1 MPTVSITVNF
11 QGTAAGFSLT
21 GISGFYL
28 TPSDNTGTI
37 TYTEGQTY
45 TANINMGGKLFNVF
59 GSAGCA
65 ISNINRTEG
74 TFDVVFTSD
83 IATIRVYAD
92 NPSSIIG
99 AYTLNQTL
107 NKLGDDGQRYDISV
121 SFTSDDEAQG
131 GFSFVNANGGW
142 SVRYLGSAPP
152 PVAYNGN
159 TGWTDQSY
167 RLVDFGDTAQEV
179 PAMFKSWIEA
189 NGSAIFTITKE
200 ATNASITAPL
210 TAEKGSNVQF
220 TVTPNAGYTVTSV
233 LVVPLSGAS
242 NVPTIDLGNG
252 KYTFTMP
259 GSDVEIRATATF
271 ASTNCTV
278 TFDRGVTK
286 VDCLANS
293 NWTWTVSGS
302 TVNISETDGLSKY
315 KFQVTTD
322 KKYTL
327 SNVTGTGCT
336 ISDIDTSGGSFYV
349 VFTDYTSSITVT
361 SEQTTFDITKEATN
375 ASITAPLTAE
385 KGSSVQFTVTPNA
398 GYTVTSVLV
407 VRASGVSSVP
417 TLSLGDGRYMF
428 YMPGENVTIQ
438 AASILSST
446 NCTVVFDDG
455 VLNVSIETTGVEG
468 TWNVSGTTVNVSITT
483 SGVYLFDVF
492 LRSGYTLSNVTG
504 AGCTI
509 SNINRTNGTFNVVF
523 TEAES
528 TISVTTEQRVYSI
541 AREPVN
547 ASITAQGTAPAGA
560 NVSFTVTANTGYGTD
575 SVLVRQSSGAVV
587 AVTSLGNGRYY
598 FTMPDSDVVITAT
611 ATLASTN
618 CTVTFDKGVMSVT
631 TTAGSGGGTWHFSG
645 TTGYISGISTS
656 GRYTFNVTLAD
667 GYTLSNVTG
676 TGCTIL
682 SKAATSFVVGFSST
696 TSRISVVTEKEGVES
711 YPIDWKY
718 SNATLTGAVSSAEAG
733 NPVSFS
739 VLPANGYEVTGVTAS
754 ANEAPLQVNVSGSTY
769 YFIMPSAAVTV
780 TVLTELAP
788 KNTDL
793 RVNFDS
799 GVGYVS
805 ANINGGSYAF
815 SDTGDSKEI
824 SYIPGAENAF
834 TAALVN
840 GYRISYVNGEN
851 CTISD
856 INYAEGTFSV
866 VFTGTPSTVNIG
878 TQALEP
884 ETVEVSLAVM
894 FDAGVSAVSTN
905 VDGTTVS
912 WTTSGSR
919 QTFETQDGATRD
931 FSISLVS
938 GYYLDSVSGTGCTIT
953 AQTENGFRVLFTS
966 TTPNISI
973 VTQRAA
979 QISYPISYSYT
990 SGTLN
995 GPSSAEEGETVTFT
1009 FTPENGYTV
1018 GNVTVMGNTE
1028 IEVENSGNS
1037 YSFTMPAEPVAV
1049 SITVNTPDIIT
1060 IQTLGVFKEEADKA
1074 YAPFN
1079 VVYAPAT
1086 LTDEQQAQ
1094 ARENIGAVSEAEL
1107 AQALEPY
1114 ALQNGTYP
1122 GLSAGHARTAD
1133 RATGDEN
1140 GNRIISFYGHDLTLS
1155 INPQTYVMT
1164 ITLVSEDGTV
1174 LATRSIDLPLESM
1187 VVSGTYDEATKEV
1200 VLTLQNGQ
1208 QVRFSVADLVDGL
1221 ASQAA
1226 LDAET
1231 QARKDA
1237 DAALEQDISKLQDGT
1252 TPAGAAEKLTTE
1264 DVGSTDTPVYFEN
1277 GVPVACGDSLS
1288 ADITGT
1294 AARAVSDKD
1303 GNDIPDTY
1311 ATKEAIA
1318 QTNENVSALQ
1328 EELEAAEKSLQTAN
1342 DEIQNLYTI
1351 ASQTIY
1357 LSQNITQEYTSRQT
1371 ADGADIIDG
1380 AIAELK
1386 EIKGRTVATADGLK
1400 NAFFSSLTSTG
1411 KNIYDISVDSTGKHT
1426 NGCNYTI
1433 SNGDIT
1439 IIPTGTY
1446 VDIYC
1451 GAVSYYMTAINNS
1464 FPVEENTIYTFN
1476 CKHSIPENASLKCYI
1491 GFLNTETETIT
1502 DQFIGEFPRTI
1513 TTPPGTNRATL
1524 RFGALFSET
1533 PTSSDILIF
1542 SDIILN
1548 AGESAFPYQ
1557 PYTTDTV
1564 SVLTPIELAEYD
1576 IAYPA
1581 ENKVVRQSATI
1592 TQDTPFTEDQLA
1604 QYSEYVL
1611 SQDGMTL
1618 AYKTD
1623 TPTEE
1628 TVVFNKYRY
1637 KAYNG
1642 GMEVISQGETD
1653 NSEYGAELTL
1663 TQNYAEKRGG
1673 TE

>member
-11 QGTAAGFSLT
+11 QGTAEGFSIT
-21 GISGFYL
+21 GFGMFHL

-37 TYTEGQTY
+37 TYSEGQTY
-45 TANINMGGKLFNVF
+45 TANVNTGGKLYNVV
-59 GSAGCA
+59 GTGCT
-65 ISNINRTEG
+65 ISNIQDT
-74 TFDVVFTSD
+74 TFNVVFTSD
-83 IATIRVYAD
+83 TATIRVYAD

-107 NKLGDDGQRYDISV
+107 NKLGDDGQQYDIKV
-121 SFTSDDEAQG
+121 SFTSDDEARG
-131 GFSFVNANGGW
+131 GFSFVNNPAEWYIQYTGGPQ
-142 SVRYLGSAPP
+142 PP
-152 PVAYNGN
+152 IAYNGN
-159 TGWTDQSY
+159 IGWMDQSY

-189 NGSAIFTITKE
+189 NGTTPLYNVSSAT
-200 ATNASITAPL
+200 TNTTVSVSGGNSHAQGDP
-210 TAEKGSNVQF
+210 VQF
-220 TVTPNAGYTVTSV
+220 TVT
-233 LVVPLSGAS
+233 
-242 NVPTIDLGNG
+242 
-252 KYTFTMP
+252 
-259 GSDVEIRATATF
+259 
-271 ASTNCTV
+271 
-278 TFDRGVTK
+278 
-286 VDCLANS
+286 ANS
-293 NWTWTVSGS
+293 G
-302 TVNISETDGLSKY
+302 
-315 KFQVTTD
+315 
-322 KKYTL
+322 YTL
-327 SNVTGTGCT
+327 S
-336 ISDIDTSGGSFYV
+336 
-349 VFTDYTSSITVT
+349 
-361 SEQTTFDITKEATN
+361 
-375 ASITAPLTAE
+375 
-385 KGSSVQFTVTPNA
+385 SVI
-398 GYTVTSVLV
+398 V
-407 VRASGVSSVP
+407 VRASGGSSVP

-468 TWNVSGTTVNVSITT
+468 TWKVSGTTVNVSITT

-528 TISVTTEQRVYSI
+528 TISVTTERRVYSI

-631 TTAGSGGGTWHFSG
+631 TTASSGGTWNVSG
-645 TTGYISGISTS
+645 TAVNISGISTS

-733 NPVSFS
+733 SPVSFS

-754 ANEAPLQVNVSGSTY
+754 ANEAPLQVNVSGSSY

-780 TVLTELAP
+780 TVLTKLAP

-815 SDTGDSKEI
+815 SDTGESKEI

-953 AQTENGFRVLFTS
+953 AQTENGFSVLFTS
-966 TTPNISI
+966 TTPNVSI

-1028 IEVENSGNS
+1028 IEVENSGNV

-1060 IQTLGVFKEEADKA
+1060 IQTLGVFKEEADKT

-1086 LTDEQQAQ
+1086 LTDDQQAQ
-1094 ARENIGAVSEAEL
+1094 ARENIGAVSETEL
-1107 AQALEPY
+1107 TEALEPY

-1122 GLSAGHARTAD
+1122 ELSAGHATEAD
-1133 RATGDEN
+1133 RATGDED

-1187 VVSGTYDEATKEV
+1187 VVSGAYDEATKEV

-1237 DAALEQDISKLQDGT
+1237 DAALAKSISALEDGT
-1252 TPAGAAEKLTTE
+1252 TPAGVASKLATE

-1288 ADITGT
+1288 VNITGT
-1294 AARAVSDKD
+1294 ADRAGSDAD
-1303 GNDIPDTY
+1303 GNNIEETY
-1311 ATKEAIA
+1311 ATKQELA
-1318 QTNENVSALQ
+1318 QTNGNVSALQ
-1328 EELEAAEKSLQTAN
+1328 DGLDSAETSLQNAQE
-1342 DEIQNLYTI
+1342 DIQNLYTI
-1351 ASQTIY
+1351 ASQTVY
-1357 LSQNITQEYTSRQT
+1357 LSQDITQEYTSRVT

-1380 AIAELK
+1380 ALAELK
-1386 EIKGRTVATADGLK
+1386 EIKGSTVSCQNLVFFSEDTTFQWNGLTVSYEASTGIFTLNGTTENKNKYFNISNYFFGTRVCSGKIEYISGTCEQEGTDEVVRILFLPNPENPSYRPFCSLSPENVATNRSNSILSAVGFSNSLLEIQTFTDYKLRLIINLGDISEDALKFTPYFEGLK
-1400 NAFFSSLTSTG
+1400 NANFKSLTSSG
-1411 KNIYDISVDSTGKHT
+1411 
-1426 NGCNYTI
+1426 
-1433 SNGDIT
+1433 
-1439 IIPTGTY
+1439 
-1446 VDIYC
+1446 
-1451 GAVSYYMTAINNS
+1451 
-1464 FPVEENTIYTFN
+1464 EE
-1476 CKHSIPENASLKCYI
+1476 
-1491 GFLNTETETIT
+1491 
-1502 DQFIGEFPRTI
+1502 
-1513 TTPPGTNRATL
+1513 
-1524 RFGALFSET
+1524 
-1533 PTSSDILIF
+1533 
-1542 SDIILN
+1542 
-1548 AGESAFPYQ
+1548 
-1557 PYTTDTV
+1557 TTDTV
-1564 SVLTPIELAEYD
+1564 SVTSPIELAEYD
-1576 IAYPA
+1576 VAYPA

-1592 TQDTPFTEDQLA
+1592 TQDTPFTEEQLA

-1618 AYKTD
+1618 TYKTD
-1623 TPTEE
+1623 TPTEG
-1628 TVVFNKYRY
+1628 TVAFNKYRY

-1642 GMEVISQGETD
+1642 GTETVSQGATD

-1673 TE
+1673 TQ

>member
-11 QGTAAGFSLT
+11 QGTAEGFSLT
-21 GISGFYL
+21 GFGMFYL
-28 TPSDNTGTI
+28 SPSNNTGAI
-37 TYTEGQTY
+37 VYTEGQTY
-45 TANINMGGKLFNVF
+45 TAEINTGGKLFSVV
-59 GSAGCA
+59 AVRGCT
-65 ISNINRTEG
+65 ISNIQNT
-74 TFDVVFTSD
+74 TFNVVFTSD
-83 IATIRVYAD
+83 TATIRVYAD

-107 NKLGDDGQRYDISV
+107 NKLGDDGQQYDISV
-121 SFTSDDEAQG
+121 SFTSDDETRG
-131 GFSFVNANGGW
+131 GFSFVNNPAEWYIRYTGG
-142 SVRYLGSAPP
+142 PQP

-159 TGWTDQSY
+159 TGWVSQSY

-179 PAMFKSWIEA
+179 PAMFKDWVEE
-189 NGSAIFTITKE
+189 NGSAIFT
-200 ATNASITAPL
+200 
-210 TAEKGSNVQF
+210 
-220 TVTPNAGYTVTSV
+220 
-233 LVVPLSGAS
+233 
-242 NVPTIDLGNG
+242 
-252 KYTFTMP
+252 
-259 GSDVEIRATATF
+259 
-271 ASTNCTV
+271 
-278 TFDRGVTK
+278 
-286 VDCLANS
+286 
-293 NWTWTVSGS
+293 
-302 TVNISETDGLSKY
+302 
-315 KFQVTTD
+315 
-322 KKYTL
+322 
-327 SNVTGTGCT
+327 
-336 ISDIDTSGGSFYV
+336 
-349 VFTDYTSSITVT
+349 
-361 SEQTTFDITKEATN
+361 ITKEATN

-407 VRASGVSSVP
+407 VPLSGVSNVP
-417 TLSLGDGRYMF
+417 TID
-428 YMPGENVTIQ
+428 
-438 AASILSST
+438 
-446 NCTVVFDDG
+446 
-455 VLNVSIETTGVEG
+455 
-468 TWNVSGTTVNVSITT
+468 
-483 SGVYLFDVF
+483 
-492 LRSGYTLSNVTG
+492 
-504 AGCTI
+504 
-509 SNINRTNGTFNVVF
+509 
-523 TEAES
+523 
-528 TISVTTEQRVYSI
+528 
-541 AREPVN
+541 
-547 ASITAQGTAPAGA
+547 
-560 NVSFTVTANTGYGTD
+560 
-575 SVLVRQSSGAVV
+575 
-587 AVTSLGNGRYY
+587 LGNGKYT
-598 FTMPDSDVVITAT
+598 FTMPGSDVEIRVTAT
-611 ATLASTN
+611 VSSTN
-618 CTVTFDKGVMSVT
+618 CTVTFDEGVMSVT
-631 TTAGSGGGTWHFSG
+631 TTASSGGTWNVSG
-645 TTGYISGISTS
+645 TAVNISGISTS
-656 GRYTFNVTLAD
+656 GRYTFNVSLAD

-696 TSRISVVTEKEGVES
+696 TSRISVVTKKEGVEN

-733 NPVSFS
+733 SPVSFS

-754 ANEAPLQVNVSGSTY
+754 ANEAPLQVNVSGSSY
-769 YFIMPSAAVTV
+769 YFVMPSAAVTV

-788 KNTDL
+788 QNTDL
-793 RVNFDS
+793 QVNFDS

-905 VDGTTVS
+905 VAGTTVS
-912 WTTSGSR
+912 WTTSGGR

-953 AQTENGFRVLFTS
+953 AQTENGFSVLFTS
-966 TTPNISI
+966 TTPNVSI

-1094 ARENIGAVSEAEL
+1094 ARENIGAVSETEL
-1107 AQALEPY
+1107 SQALEPY

-1122 GLSAGHARTAD
+1122 SLSAGHASTAD

-1164 ITLVSEDGTV
+1164 TTLVSEDGTV

-1200 VLTLQNGQ
+1200 VLTLQSGQ

-1231 QARKDA
+1231 QAREAA
-1237 DAALEQDISKLQDGT
+1237 DAALAKDISDLQDGT
-1252 TPAGAAEKLTTE
+1252 TPAGVASKLATE
-1264 DVGSTDTPVYFEN
+1264 DVGSAAKPVYFEN

-1294 AARAVSDKD
+1294 AAKAVSDKD

-1411 KNIYDISVDSTGKHT
+1411 GNIYDISVDET
-1426 NGCNYTI
+1426 NKLKTHCTYMI
-1433 SNGDIT
+1433 SDENIT
-1439 IIPTGTY
+1439 IIPDGTGTD
-1446 VDIYC
+1446 VFI
-1451 GAVSYYMTAINNS
+1451 GAVSIYGNAMRNS
-1464 FPVEENTIYTFN
+1464 FPIEENTTYTFN
-1476 CKHSIPENASLKCYI
+1476 CNYNIPENSSLKCFI

-1502 DQFIGEFPRTI
+1502 RQFIGESLPRTI

-1524 RFGALFSET
+1524 RFGAIFSET
-1533 PTSSDILIF
+1533 PTSSDILSF

-1557 PYTTDTV
+1557 PYITDAV

-1611 SQDGMTL
+1611 SKDGMTL
-1618 AYKTD
+1618 VYKTD

-1628 TVVFNKYRY
+1628 TVAFNKYRY

>member
-11 QGTAAGFSLT
+11 QGTAEGFSLT
-21 GISGFYL
+21 GFGMFYL
-28 TPSDNTGTI
+28 SPSNNTGAI
-37 TYTEGQTY
+37 VYTEGQTY
-45 TANINMGGKLFNVF
+45 TAEINTGGKLFSVV
-59 GSAGCA
+59 AVRGCT
-65 ISNINRTEG
+65 ISNIQNT
-74 TFDVVFTSD
+74 TFNVVFTSD
-83 IATIRVYAD
+83 TATIRVYAD

-107 NKLGDDGQRYDISV
+107 NKLGDDGQQYDISV
-121 SFTSDDEAQG
+121 SFTSDDETRG
-131 GFSFVNANGGW
+131 GFSFVNNPAEWYIRYTGG
-142 SVRYLGSAPP
+142 PQP

-159 TGWTDQSY
+159 TGWVSQSY

-179 PAMFKSWIEA
+179 PAMFKDWVEE
-189 NGSAIFTITKE
+189 NGSAIFT
-200 ATNASITAPL
+200 
-210 TAEKGSNVQF
+210 
-220 TVTPNAGYTVTSV
+220 
-233 LVVPLSGAS
+233 
-242 NVPTIDLGNG
+242 
-252 KYTFTMP
+252 
-259 GSDVEIRATATF
+259 
-271 ASTNCTV
+271 
-278 TFDRGVTK
+278 
-286 VDCLANS
+286 
-293 NWTWTVSGS
+293 
-302 TVNISETDGLSKY
+302 
-315 KFQVTTD
+315 
-322 KKYTL
+322 
-327 SNVTGTGCT
+327 
-336 ISDIDTSGGSFYV
+336 
-349 VFTDYTSSITVT
+349 
-361 SEQTTFDITKEATN
+361 ITKEATN

-407 VRASGVSSVP
+407 VPLSGVSNVP
-417 TLSLGDGRYMF
+417 TID
-428 YMPGENVTIQ
+428 
-438 AASILSST
+438 
-446 NCTVVFDDG
+446 
-455 VLNVSIETTGVEG
+455 
-468 TWNVSGTTVNVSITT
+468 
-483 SGVYLFDVF
+483 
-492 LRSGYTLSNVTG
+492 
-504 AGCTI
+504 
-509 SNINRTNGTFNVVF
+509 
-523 TEAES
+523 
-528 TISVTTEQRVYSI
+528 
-541 AREPVN
+541 
-547 ASITAQGTAPAGA
+547 
-560 NVSFTVTANTGYGTD
+560 
-575 SVLVRQSSGAVV
+575 
-587 AVTSLGNGRYY
+587 LGNGKYT
-598 FTMPDSDVVITAT
+598 FTMPGSDVEIRVTAT
-611 ATLASTN
+611 VSSTN
-618 CTVTFDKGVMSVT
+618 CTVTFDEGVMSVT
-631 TTAGSGGGTWHFSG
+631 TTASSGGTWNVSG
-645 TTGYISGISTS
+645 TAVNISGISTS
-656 GRYTFNVTLAD
+656 GRYTFNVSLAD

-696 TSRISVVTEKEGVES
+696 TSRISVVTKKEGVEN

-733 NPVSFS
+733 SPVSFS

-754 ANEAPLQVNVSGSTY
+754 ANEAPLQVNVSGSSY
-769 YFIMPSAAVTV
+769 YFVMPSAAVTV

-788 KNTDL
+788 QNTDL
-793 RVNFDS
+793 QVNFDS

-905 VDGTTVS
+905 VAGTTVS
-912 WTTSGSR
+912 WTTSGGR

-953 AQTENGFRVLFTS
+953 AQTENGFSVLFTS
-966 TTPNISI
+966 TTPNVSI

-1094 ARENIGAVSEAEL
+1094 ARENIGAVSETEL
-1107 AQALEPY
+1107 SQALEPY

-1122 GLSAGHARTAD
+1122 SLSAGHASTAD

-1164 ITLVSEDGTV
+1164 TTLVSEDGTV

-1200 VLTLQNGQ
+1200 VLTLQSGQ

-1231 QARKDA
+1231 QAREAA
-1237 DAALEQDISKLQDGT
+1237 DAALAKDISDLQDGT
-1252 TPAGAAEKLTTE
+1252 TPAGVASKLATE
-1264 DVGSTDTPVYFEN
+1264 DVGSAAKPVYFEN

-1294 AARAVSDKD
+1294 AAKAVSDKD

-1411 KNIYDISVDSTGKHT
+1411 GNIYDISVDET
-1426 NGCNYTI
+1426 NKLKTHCTYMI
-1433 SNGDIT
+1433 SDENIT
-1439 IIPTGTY
+1439 IIPDGTGTD
-1446 VDIYC
+1446 VFI
-1451 GAVSYYMTAINNS
+1451 GAVSIYGNAMRNS
-1464 FPVEENTIYTFN
+1464 FPIEENTTYTFN
-1476 CKHSIPENASLKCYI
+1476 CNYNIPENSSLKCFI

-1502 DQFIGEFPRTI
+1502 RQFIGESLPRTI

-1524 RFGALFSET
+1524 RFGAIFSET
-1533 PTSSDILIF
+1533 PTSSDILSF

-1557 PYTTDTV
+1557 PYITDAV

-1592 TQDTPFTEDQLA
+1592 RQDTPFTEDQLA

-1611 SQDGMTL
+1611 SKDGMTL
-1618 AYKTD
+1618 VYKTD

-1628 TVVFNKYRY
+1628 TVAFNKYRY

>member
-1 MPTVSITVNF
+1 MPTAKLTVNF
-11 QGTAAGFSLT
+11 QGTASRLTVEGFPQM
-21 GISGFYL
+21 IL
-28 TPSDNTGTI
+28 TPSNNTATI
-37 TYTEGQTY
+37 YYEEGQTY
-45 TANINMGGKLFNVF
+45 TANVSMATGKLFDVV
-59 GSAGCA
+59 GTAGCT

-74 TFDVVFTSD
+74 TFNVVFTSD
-83 IATIRVYAD
+83 TPTIRVYSD
-92 NPSSIIG
+92 STSTIIG

-107 NKLGDDGQRYDISV
+107 NRLGDVGQQYDIGV
-121 SFTSDDEAQG
+121 SFTSDDEARG
-131 GFSFVNANGGW
+131 GFSFVNAKGGW
-142 SVRYLGSAPP
+142 HIAYTGGPYP

-179 PAMFKSWIEA
+179 PAMFKNWIEA
-189 NGSAIFTITKE
+189 NGSPTLYFISYIG
-200 ATNASITAPL
+200 TNVSISGNQRYAQG
-210 TAEKGSNVQF
+210 E
-220 TVTPNAGYTVTSV
+220 TVTFTATPDFGYAVRSVTATA
-233 LVVPLSGAS
+233 SGQS
-242 NVPTIDLGNG
+242 IQVYDLGEN
-252 KYTFTMP
+252 KYSFTMP
-259 GSDVEIRATATF
+259 GGNVTLTVTTGTASEVEVG
-271 ASTNCTV
+271 CTV
-278 TFDRGVTK
+278 TMDSHVQEVYLVLTDSSAAYSFIQSSAPKVVSCLLGEIIDVT
-286 VDCLANS
+286 VTLDSGYGL
-293 NWTWTVSGS
+293 VS
-302 TVNISETDGLSKY
+302 
-315 KFQVTTD
+315 
-322 KKYTL
+322 
-327 SNVTGTGCT
+327 VTGTGCT
-336 ISDIDTSGGSFYV
+336 ISNINK
-349 VFTDYTSSITVT
+349 TDG
-361 SEQTTFDITKEATN
+361 TFD
-375 ASITAPLTAE
+375 
-385 KGSSVQFTVTPNA
+385 
-398 GYTVTSVLV
+398 
-407 VRASGVSSVP
+407 
-417 TLSLGDGRYMF
+417 
-428 YMPGENVTIQ
+428 
-438 AASILSST
+438 
-446 NCTVVFDDG
+446 
-455 VLNVSIETTGVEG
+455 
-468 TWNVSGTTVNVSITT
+468 
-483 SGVYLFDVF
+483 
-492 LRSGYTLSNVTG
+492 
-504 AGCTI
+504 
-509 SNINRTNGTFNVVF
+509 VVF
-523 TEAES
+523 TEAEA
-528 TISVTTEQRVYSI
+528 TISVTTERSVYSI

-560 NVSFTVTANTGYGTD
+560 NVSFTVTANTGYSTD

-656 GRYTFNVTLAD
+656 GRYTFNVSLAD

-696 TSRISVVTEKEGVES
+696 TSRISVVTEKEGVEN

-780 TVLTELAP
+780 TVLTALAP
-788 KNTDL
+788 QNTDL

-805 ANINGGSYAF
+805 ASINGGSYAF

-953 AQTENGFRVLFTS
+953 EQTENGFSILFTS
-966 TTPNISI
+966 TTPNVSI

-979 QISYPISYSYT
+979 QISYPIAYSYT

-1018 GNVTVMGNTE
+1018 GNVTVMGNTA

-1094 ARENIGAVSEAEL
+1094 ARENIGAVSETEL
-1107 AQALEPY
+1107 TEALEPY

-1122 GLSAGHARTAD
+1122 SLSAGHATEAD

-1237 DAALEQDISKLQDGT
+1237 DAALAKSISALEDGT

-1288 ADITGT
+1288 VNITGT
-1294 AARAVSDKD
+1294 ANNADNLGGSPSSDYVLKNELPFFNTEYGVRFALGEDGNIGPNPTGQRVIRYNGILTEWNPSFTPNVGDGTSVSEIHDNEFDYIPIFSPKLYTDNAGNVFRRFKPFYWGRQVMGGYLYIWVCETPLYSFYRMPQAFIKD
-1303 GNDIPDTY
+1303 GKVGYRDIAVYEGAFETIGDVTYLCSKPGLNPAHNNTKTQFWQKAQAWQAYLSVDTNNEWYGFTQISEITEILQPLIMIMFGTLNSQSVYNGVVGIAWDYSDTGVAVDAYNEGTMTLYFSTNALQYYRVGGTACINGATTSEDYYRQIVANGTVTGTVSGNTFTPSDDGETYYYITISGTSFPATPKTVCSRSIFTGETDTIEATSGTLSNNGLYSFKVLGIENVWGNIDKQILDVLIYNYIPQKLISPYEFTEFSTSNYTQYYTAADYMVVATVGARDWITQIGWQDTLPDVQLPVSGGGSSSTY
-1311 ATKEAIA
+1311 YCDKIYMGG
-1318 QTNENVSALQ
+1318 QKENVS
-1328 EELEAAEKSLQTAN
+1328 
-1342 DEIQNLYTI
+1342 
-1351 ASQTIY
+1351 
-1357 LSQNITQEYTSRQT
+1357 
-1371 ADGADIIDG
+1371 
-1380 AIAELK
+1380 
-1386 EIKGRTVATADGLK
+1386 
-1400 NAFFSSLTSTG
+1400 F
-1411 KNIYDISVDSTGKHT
+1411 
-1426 NGCNYTI
+1426 
-1433 SNGDIT
+1433 
-1439 IIPTGTY
+1439 
-1446 VDIYC
+1446 
-1451 GAVSYYMTAINNS
+1451 
-1464 FPVEENTIYTFN
+1464 
-1476 CKHSIPENASLKCYI
+1476 
-1491 GFLNTETETIT
+1491 
-1502 DQFIGEFPRTI
+1502 
-1513 TTPPGTNRATL
+1513 
-1524 RFGALFSET
+1524 
-1533 PTSSDILIF
+1533 
-1542 SDIILN
+1542 
-1548 AGESAFPYQ
+1548 
-1557 PYTTDTV
+1557 
-1564 SVLTPIELAEYD
+1564 
-1576 IAYPA
+1576 
-1581 ENKVVRQSATI
+1581 
-1592 TQDTPFTEDQLA
+1592 
-1604 QYSEYVL
+1604 
-1611 SQDGMTL
+1611 
-1618 AYKTD
+1618 
-1623 TPTEE
+1623 
-1628 TVVFNKYRY
+1628 
-1637 KAYNG
+1637 
-1642 GMEVISQGETD
+1642 
-1653 NSEYGAELTL
+1653 
-1663 TQNYAEKRGG
+1663 GG
-1673 TE
+1673 TPSGGKDAGLFTWIALGGSDWHYDARLSHWALIEKQ

>member
-1 MPTVSITVNF
+1 MPTVGITVNF
-11 QGTAAGFSLT
+11 QGMAEGFSIE
-21 GISGFYL
+21 GFGMFYL
-28 TPSDNTGTI
+28 TPSKNAGMI
-37 TYTEGQTY
+37 VYTEGQTY
-45 TANINMGGKLFNVF
+45 TAEINTGGKLYNVV
-59 GSAGCA
+59 AVRGCT
-65 ISNINRTEG
+65 ISNIQDT
-74 TFDVVFTSD
+74 TFNVVFTSD
-83 IATIRVYAD
+83 TATIRVYAD

-107 NKLGDDGQRYDISV
+107 NKLGDDGQQYNISV
-121 SFTSDDEAQG
+121 SFTSDDRDMTGMQLDN
-131 GFSFVNANGGW
+131 VNGGW
-142 SVRYLGSAPP
+142 SIRYLSAYQP
-152 PVAYNGN
+152 PVAYSENA
-159 TGWTDQSY
+159 GWTDQSY

-179 PAMFKSWIEA
+179 PAMFKDWVEE

-210 TAEKGSNVQF
+210 TAEKGSSVQF

-233 LVVPLSGAS
+233 LVVPLSGVS

-259 GSDVEIRATATF
+259 GSDVEIRVTATVS
-271 ASTNCTV
+271 STNCTV
-278 TFDRGVTK
+278 TFDSGVTK

-327 SNVTGTGCT
+327 SDVTGTGCT

-375 ASITAPLTAE
+375 ASITASSTAK
-385 KGSSVQFTVTPNA
+385 KGSNVQFTVTPNA

-407 VRASGVSSVP
+407 VPLSGVSNVP
-417 TLSLGDGRYMF
+417 TID
-428 YMPGENVTIQ
+428 
-438 AASILSST
+438 
-446 NCTVVFDDG
+446 
-455 VLNVSIETTGVEG
+455 
-468 TWNVSGTTVNVSITT
+468 
-483 SGVYLFDVF
+483 
-492 LRSGYTLSNVTG
+492 
-504 AGCTI
+504 
-509 SNINRTNGTFNVVF
+509 
-523 TEAES
+523 
-528 TISVTTEQRVYSI
+528 
-541 AREPVN
+541 
-547 ASITAQGTAPAGA
+547 
-560 NVSFTVTANTGYGTD
+560 
-575 SVLVRQSSGAVV
+575 
-587 AVTSLGNGRYY
+587 LGNGKYT
-598 FTMPDSDVVITAT
+598 FTMPGSDVEIRVTAT
-611 ATLASTN
+611 VSSTN
-618 CTVTFDKGVMSVT
+618 CTVTFDEGVMSVT
-631 TTAGSGGGTWHFSG
+631 TTASSGGTWNVSG
-645 TTGYISGISTS
+645 TAVNISGISTS
-656 GRYTFNVTLAD
+656 GRYTFNVSLAD

-696 TSRISVVTEKEGVES
+696 TSRISVVTKKEGVEN

-733 NPVSFS
+733 SPVSFS

-754 ANEAPLQVNVSGSTY
+754 ANEAPLQVNVSGSSY
-769 YFIMPSAAVTV
+769 YFVMPSAAVTV

-788 KNTDL
+788 QNTDL
-793 RVNFDS
+793 QVNFDS

-905 VDGTTVS
+905 VAGTTVS
-912 WTTSGSR
+912 WTTSGGR

-953 AQTENGFRVLFTS
+953 AQTENGFSVLFTS
-966 TTPNISI
+966 TTPNVSI

-1094 ARENIGAVSEAEL
+1094 ARENIGAVSETEL
-1107 AQALEPY
+1107 SQALEPY

-1122 GLSAGHARTAD
+1122 SLSAGHASTAD

-1164 ITLVSEDGTV
+1164 TTLVSEDGTV

-1200 VLTLQNGQ
+1200 VLTLQSGQ

-1231 QARKDA
+1231 QAREAA
-1237 DAALEQDISKLQDGT
+1237 DAALAKDISDLQDGT
-1252 TPAGAAEKLTTE
+1252 TPVGVASKLATE
-1264 DVGSTDTPVYFEN
+1264 DVGSAAKPVYFEN

-1294 AARAVSDKD
+1294 ANNADNLGGKPASYYILKSQIEYGVRFALDENGNMGSSPTGQRVIRYNGAVTEWSPAFTPNVGNGTSVPEINENDFDLIPLFSPKLWTDNAGNAFRRFNPFYWGRQVMGGYLYIWVCETPLYSFYRMPQAFIKD
-1303 GNDIPDTY
+1303 GKIGYRDIAVYEGAFETIGDVTYLCSKPGLNPAYNNTRTQFWQKAQAWQTYLSVDTNNEWYGITQISEITEILQPLVMIMFGTLNSQSVYKGVVSIPFNYYSTGVAVNAYDESKMTLYFSESALRYYRVGGTACINGTATSEDYYRQIIANGTVTGTVSGSTFTPSDDGETYYYITISGTSFPAAPTTVCASSVFTGETDSIEATSGTFSDNGLYSFKVFGIENIWGNIWIQILDMSIYNNVPMKLNDPYEFTEFSSSDYTQY
-1311 ATKEAIA
+1311 YTGADYSV
-1318 QTNENVSALQ
+1318 VSA
-1328 EELEAAEKSLQTAN
+1328 N
-1342 DEIQNLYTI
+1342 GY
-1351 ASQTIY
+1351 
-1357 LSQNITQEYTSRQT
+1357 ITQIGWQPTMPDVQMPISVGGSTNTYYCDFVRAGLQVSTVYYGDTCASST
-1371 ADGADIIDG
+1371 DGAS
-1380 AIAELK
+1380 A
-1386 EIKGRTVATADGLK
+1386 GL
-1400 NAFFSSLTSTG
+1400 FCW
-1411 KNIYDISVDSTGKHT
+1411 H
-1426 NGCNYTI
+1426 
-1433 SNGDIT
+1433 
-1439 IIPTGTY
+1439 
-1446 VDIYC
+1446 
-1451 GAVSYYMTAINNS
+1451 INNS
-1464 FPVEENTIYTFN
+1464 LNY
-1476 CKHSIPENASLKCYI
+1476 HS
-1491 GFLNTETETIT
+1491 
-1502 DQFIGEFPRTI
+1502 
-1513 TTPPGTNRATL
+1513 
-1524 RFGALFSET
+1524 
-1533 PTSSDILIF
+1533 
-1542 SDIILN
+1542 
-1548 AGESAFPYQ
+1548 
-1557 PYTTDTV
+1557 
-1564 SVLTPIELAEYD
+1564 
-1576 IAYPA
+1576 
-1581 ENKVVRQSATI
+1581 
-1592 TQDTPFTEDQLA
+1592 
-1604 QYSEYVL
+1604 
-1611 SQDGMTL
+1611 
-1618 AYKTD
+1618 
-1623 TPTEE
+1623 
-1628 TVVFNKYRY
+1628 RY
-1637 KAYNG
+1637 
-1642 GMEVISQGETD
+1642 
-1653 NSEYGAELTL
+1653 YGARLSHWAL
-1663 TQNYAEKRGG
+1663 IEK
-1673 TE
+1673 

>member
-11 QGTAAGFSLT
+11 QGTAEGFSLT
-21 GISGFYL
+21 GFGMFYL
-28 TPSDNTGTI
+28 SPSNNTGAI
-37 TYTEGQTY
+37 VYTEGQTY
-45 TANINMGGKLFNVF
+45 TAEINTGGKLYNVV
-59 GSAGCA
+59 GVAGCK
-65 ISNINRTEG
+65 ISNIQDT

-83 IATIRVYAD
+83 TATIRVYAD
-92 NPSSIIG
+92 NPSTIIG

-107 NKLGDDGQRYDISV
+107 NRLGDDGQQYNISV
-121 SFTSDDEAQG
+121 SFTSDDEARG
-131 GFSFVNANGGW
+131 GFSFVNNPAEWYIRYTGG
-142 SVRYLGSAPP
+142 PQP

-159 TGWTDQSY
+159 TGWLSQSY

-189 NGSAIFTITKE
+189 NGSPTLYFISYIG
-200 ATNASITAPL
+200 TNVSISGNQRYAQG
-210 TAEKGSNVQF
+210 E
-220 TVTPNAGYTVTSV
+220 TVTFTATPDFGYAVRSVTATA
-233 LVVPLSGAS
+233 SGQS
-242 NVPTIDLGNG
+242 IQVYDLGGNE
-252 KYTFTMP
+252 YSFTMP
-259 GSDVEIRATATF
+259 RSNVTLTVTTGTVSEVEVG
-271 ASTNCTV
+271 CTV
-278 TFDRGVTK
+278 TMDSHVQEVYLVLNDSSAAYSFIQSSAPKVVSCLLGEIIDVT
-286 VDCLANS
+286 VTLDSGYGL
-293 NWTWTVSGS
+293 VS
-302 TVNISETDGLSKY
+302 
-315 KFQVTTD
+315 
-322 KKYTL
+322 
-327 SNVTGTGCT
+327 VTGTGCT
-336 ISDIDTSGGSFYV
+336 IS
-349 VFTDYTSSITVT
+349 
-361 SEQTTFDITKEATN
+361 
-375 ASITAPLTAE
+375 
-385 KGSSVQFTVTPNA
+385 
-398 GYTVTSVLV
+398 
-407 VRASGVSSVP
+407 
-417 TLSLGDGRYMF
+417 
-428 YMPGENVTIQ
+428 
-438 AASILSST
+438 
-446 NCTVVFDDG
+446 
-455 VLNVSIETTGVEG
+455 
-468 TWNVSGTTVNVSITT
+468 
-483 SGVYLFDVF
+483 
-492 LRSGYTLSNVTG
+492 
-504 AGCTI
+504 
-509 SNINRTNGTFNVVF
+509 NINKTNGTFNVVF

-528 TISVTTEQRVYSI
+528 TISVTTGQSVYSI
-541 AREPVN
+541 ARESVN

-560 NVSFTVTANTGYGTD
+560 NVSFTVTANTGYGTE

-696 TSRISVVTEKEGVES
+696 TSRISVVTKKEGVEN

-739 VLPANGYEVTGVTAS
+739 VLPANGYEVTGVTAR

-788 KNTDL
+788 QNTDL
-793 RVNFDS
+793 QVNFDS

-866 VFTGTPSTVNIG
+866 VFTGTTSTVNIG

-894 FDAGVSAVSTN
+894 FDAGVSAVRTN

-912 WTTSGSR
+912 WTTSGGR

-953 AQTENGFRVLFTS
+953 AQTENGFSVLFTS
-966 TTPNISI
+966 TTPNVSI

-1107 AQALEPY
+1107 SQALEPY
-1114 ALQNGTYP
+1114 ALQDGTYA
-1122 GLSAGHARTAD
+1122 GLSAGHASAAE

-1164 ITLVSEDGTV
+1164 ITLVSGNGAA

-1187 VVSGTYDEATKEV
+1187 VVRGTYDEATKEV

-1237 DAALEQDISKLQDGT
+1237 DAALAQSVSALEDGT
-1252 TPAGAAEKLTTE
+1252 TPAGAAEKLTAE
-1264 DVGSTDTPVYFEN
+1264 DVGSTDTPVYFKN

-1294 AARAVSDKD
+1294 AAKAVSDKD

-1328 EELEAAEKSLQTAN
+1328 EDLNSAETSLQNAQE
-1342 DEIQNLYTI
+1342 DIQNLYTI
-1351 ASQTIY
+1351 ASQTVY
-1357 LSQNITQEYTSRQT
+1357 LSQDITQEYTSRVT
-1371 ADGADIIDG
+1371 ADGAEIING
-1380 AIAELK
+1380 ALAELK
-1386 EIKGRTVATADGLK
+1386 EIKGSTVSCQNLVFFSEDTTFQWNGLTVSYEASTGIFTLNGTTKKANGFFRISNDFFGLKTCSGKIEYISGMCEQEGTGSVARIFLLPYSGNNSYRELCALSQKNVAINRSNKILSTVAFFNSFAGIQTFTDYKFRLIVNLGDISEDVLEFIPYFDGLK
-1400 NAFFSSLTSTG
+1400 NAKFKSLTSTG
-1411 KNIYDISVDSTGKHT
+1411 
-1426 NGCNYTI
+1426 
-1433 SNGDIT
+1433 
-1439 IIPTGTY
+1439 
-1446 VDIYC
+1446 
-1451 GAVSYYMTAINNS
+1451 
-1464 FPVEENTIYTFN
+1464 
-1476 CKHSIPENASLKCYI
+1476 
-1491 GFLNTETETIT
+1491 TE
-1502 DQFIGEFPRTI
+1502 
-1513 TTPPGTNRATL
+1513 
-1524 RFGALFSET
+1524 ET
-1533 PTSSDILIF
+1533 P
-1542 SDIILN
+1542 
-1548 AGESAFPYQ
+1548 
-1557 PYTTDTV
+1557 DTV
-1564 SVLTPIELAEYD
+1564 SVTSPIELAEYD
-1576 IAYPA
+1576 VAYPA

-1592 TQDTPFTEDQLA
+1592 TQDTSFTEEQLA

-1623 TPTEE
+1623 MPTEE

-1642 GMEVISQGETD
+1642 GMETVSQGATD

>member
-11 QGTAAGFSLT
+11 QGTAEGFSLT
-21 GISGFYL
+21 GFGMFYL
-28 TPSDNTGTI
+28 SPSNNTGAI
-37 TYTEGQTY
+37 VYTEGQTY
-45 TANINMGGKLFNVF
+45 TAEINTGGKLYNVV
-59 GSAGCA
+59 GVAGCK
-65 ISNINRTEG
+65 ISNIQDT

-83 IATIRVYAD
+83 TATIRVYAD
-92 NPSSIIG
+92 NPSTIIG

-107 NKLGDDGQRYDISV
+107 NRLGDDGQQYNISV
-121 SFTSDDEAQG
+121 SFTSDDEARG
-131 GFSFVNANGGW
+131 GFYFVNNPAEWYIRYTGGPQ
-142 SVRYLGSAPP
+142 L

-159 TGWTDQSY
+159 TGWLSQSY

-189 NGSAIFTITKE
+189 NGSPTLYFISYIG
-200 ATNASITAPL
+200 TNVSISGNQRYAQG
-210 TAEKGSNVQF
+210 E
-220 TVTPNAGYTVTSV
+220 TVTFTATPDFGYAVRSVTATA
-233 LVVPLSGAS
+233 SGQS
-242 NVPTIDLGNG
+242 IQVYDLGGNE
-252 KYTFTMP
+252 YSFTMP
-259 GSDVEIRATATF
+259 RSNVTLTVTTGTVSEVEVG
-271 ASTNCTV
+271 CTV
-278 TFDRGVTK
+278 TMDSHVQEVYLVLNDSSAAYSFIQSSAPKVVSCLLGEIIDVT
-286 VDCLANS
+286 VTLDSGYGL
-293 NWTWTVSGS
+293 VS
-302 TVNISETDGLSKY
+302 
-315 KFQVTTD
+315 
-322 KKYTL
+322 
-327 SNVTGTGCT
+327 VTGTGCT
-336 ISDIDTSGGSFYV
+336 IS
-349 VFTDYTSSITVT
+349 
-361 SEQTTFDITKEATN
+361 
-375 ASITAPLTAE
+375 
-385 KGSSVQFTVTPNA
+385 
-398 GYTVTSVLV
+398 
-407 VRASGVSSVP
+407 
-417 TLSLGDGRYMF
+417 
-428 YMPGENVTIQ
+428 
-438 AASILSST
+438 
-446 NCTVVFDDG
+446 
-455 VLNVSIETTGVEG
+455 
-468 TWNVSGTTVNVSITT
+468 
-483 SGVYLFDVF
+483 
-492 LRSGYTLSNVTG
+492 
-504 AGCTI
+504 
-509 SNINRTNGTFNVVF
+509 NINKTNGTFNVVF

-528 TISVTTEQRVYSI
+528 TISVTTGQSVYSI
-541 AREPVN
+541 ARESVN

-560 NVSFTVTANTGYGTD
+560 NVSFTVTANTGYGTE

-696 TSRISVVTEKEGVES
+696 TSRISVVTKKEGVEN

-718 SNATLTGAVSSAEAG
+718 SNATLTGAASSAEAG

-788 KNTDL
+788 QNTDL

-815 SDTGDSKEI
+815 SDTGKSKEI

-851 CTISD
+851 CTISE

-953 AQTENGFRVLFTS
+953 EQTENGFSVLFTS
-966 TTPNISI
+966 TTPNVSI

-1049 SITVNTPDIIT
+1049 SITVDTPDIIT
-1060 IQTLGVFKEEADKA
+1060 IQTLGVFKEEADKT

-1094 ARENIGAVSEAEL
+1094 ARENIGAVSETEL
-1107 AQALEPY
+1107 SQALEPY

-1122 GLSAGHARTAD
+1122 ELSAGHASTAD
-1133 RATGDEN
+1133 RATGDED
-1140 GNRIISFYGHDLTLS
+1140 GNCIISFYGHDLTLS

-1174 LATRSIDLPLESM
+1174 LTTRSIDLPLESM

-1226 LDAET
+1226 LDTET
-1231 QARKDA
+1231 QARETA
-1237 DAALEQDISKLQDGT
+1237 DAALAQSVSALQDGT
-1252 TPAGAAEKLTTE
+1252 TPAGVASKLATDNVGSAEK
-1264 DVGSTDTPVYFEN
+1264 PVYFEN

-1288 ADITGT
+1288 VNITGT
-1294 AARAVSDKD
+1294 ANNADNLGGSPSSDYVLKNELPFFNTEYGVRFALGEDGNIGPNPTGQRVIRYNGILTEWNPSFTPNVGDETSVSEIHDNEFDYIPIFSPKLYTDNAGNVFRRFKPFYWGRQVMGGYLYIWVCETPLYSFYRMPQAFIKD
-1303 GNDIPDTY
+1303 GKVGYRDIAVYEGAFETINDVTY
-1311 ATKEAIA
+1311 LCSKPGKNPAHNNSRTQFWQKA
-1318 QTNENVSALQ
+1318 QAW
-1328 EELEAAEKSLQTAN
+1328 QT
-1342 DEIQNLYTI
+1342 
-1351 ASQTIY
+1351 Y
-1357 LSQNITQEYTSRQT
+1357 LSVDANNEWYGITQISEITEILQPLVMIMFGTLNSQSMYNGVTNINWNYAGTGVAVDAYNEGTMTLYFSTNALRDYRVGGTACINGTTTSEDYYCQIVANGT
-1371 ADGADIIDG
+1371 VTGTVSGNTFTPSDDGETYYYI
-1380 AIAELK
+1380 
-1386 EIKGRTVATADGLK
+1386 
-1400 NAFFSSLTSTG
+1400 
-1411 KNIYDISVDSTGKHT
+1411 
-1426 NGCNYTI
+1426 TI
-1433 SNGDIT
+1433 S
-1439 IIPTGTY
+1439 GT
-1446 VDIYC
+1446 
-1451 GAVSYYMTAINNS
+1451 S
-1464 FPVEENTIYTFN
+1464 FPATPTTIQSRPIYT
-1476 CKHSIPENASLKCYI
+1476 
-1491 GFLNTETETIT
+1491 
-1502 DQFIGEFPRTI
+1502 
-1513 TTPPGTNRATL
+1513 
-1524 RFGALFSET
+1524 
-1533 PTSSDILIF
+1533 
-1542 SDIILN
+1542 
-1548 AGESAFPYQ
+1548 
-1557 PYTTDTV
+1557 
-1564 SVLTPIELAEYD
+1564 
-1576 IAYPA
+1576 
-1581 ENKVVRQSATI
+1581 
-1592 TQDTPFTEDQLA
+1592 
-1604 QYSEYVL
+1604 
-1611 SQDGMTL
+1611 
-1618 AYKTD
+1618 
-1623 TPTEE
+1623 
-1628 TVVFNKYRY
+1628 
-1637 KAYNG
+1637 
-1642 GMEVISQGETD
+1642 GETD
-1653 NSEYGAELTL
+1653 AIEATSGTLSNNGLYSFKVLGIENVWGNIYKQILDVSIYNYIPQKLISPYEFTEFSTSNYTQYYKAADYGIVESDGLPEYFTQIGWQDTMPDVQLPVFGGGTSSTYYCDIVYTNDSQRSVLFGGTLYSILGAGLFSWSLNSVVSEKGGFWAYGARLSHWAL
-1663 TQNYAEKRGG
+1663 IEKQ
-1673 TE
+1673 

>member
-11 QGTAAGFSLT
+11 QGTAEGFSLT
-21 GISGFYL
+21 GFGMFYL
-28 TPSDNTGTI
+28 SPSNNTGAI
-37 TYTEGQTY
+37 VYTEGQTY
-45 TANINMGGKLFNVF
+45 TAEINTGGKLFSVV
-59 GSAGCA
+59 AVRGCT
-65 ISNINRTEG
+65 ISNIQNT
-74 TFDVVFTSD
+74 TFNVVFTSD
-83 IATIRVYAD
+83 TATIRVYAD

-107 NKLGDDGQRYDISV
+107 NKLGDDGQQYDISV
-121 SFTSDDEAQG
+121 SFTSDDEARG
-131 GFSFVNANGGW
+131 GFSFVNNPAEWYIRYTGG
-142 SVRYLGSAPP
+142 PQP

-159 TGWTDQSY
+159 TGWVSQSY

-200 ATNASITAPL
+200 ATNASITAPS
-210 TAEKGSNVQF
+210 TAKKGSNVQF

-407 VRASGVSSVP
+407 VRASGGSNVP

-528 TISVTTEQRVYSI
+528 TISVTTERRVYRI
-541 AREPVN
+541 TRAPVN
-547 ASITAQGTAPAGA
+547 ASISAPGTAPAGA

-575 SVLVRQSSGAVV
+575 SVLVRQSSGAAVV
-587 AVTSLGNGRYY
+587 VTSLGNGRYS
-598 FTMPDSDVVITAT
+598 FTMPESDVDIIAT

-696 TSRISVVTEKEGVES
+696 TSRISVVTEKEGVEN

-739 VLPANGYEVTGVTAS
+739 VLPANGYEVTGVTAR

-953 AQTENGFRVLFTS
+953 AQTENGFSVLFTS

-979 QISYPISYSYT
+979 QISYPIAYSYT

-1122 GLSAGHARTAD
+1122 GLSAGHASTAD

-1140 GNRIISFYGHDLTLS
+1140 GNRIISFYGHGLTLS

-1200 VLTLQNGQ
+1200 VLTLQSGQ

-1226 LDAET
+1226 LDTET
-1231 QARKDA
+1231 QAREAA
-1237 DAALEQDISKLQDGT
+1237 DAALAKDISDLQDGT
-1252 TPAGAAEKLTTE
+1252 TPAGVASKLATE
-1264 DVGSTDTPVYFEN
+1264 DVGSAAKPVYFEN

-1294 AARAVSDKD
+1294 AAKAVSDKD

-1328 EELEAAEKSLQTAN
+1328 EELEAAEKSLRTAN

-1400 NAFFSSLTSTG
+1400 NAFFSSLASTG

-1426 NGCNYTI
+1426 NACNYTV
-1433 SNGDIT
+1433 SNGSMT
-1439 IIPTGTY
+1439 LIPTGTGND
-1446 VDIYC
+1446 VYC
-1451 GAVSYYMTAINNS
+1451 GVASIYEIAINNS
-1464 FPVEENTIYTFN
+1464 FPVKENTTYTFN
-1476 CKHSIPENASLKCYI
+1476 CNYNIPENALLKCLI
-1491 GFLNTETETIT
+1491 GFLNTETETET
-1502 DQFIGEFPRTI
+1502 AQVIGESLPRTI

-1524 RFGALFSET
+1524 RFGAIFSET
-1533 PTSSDILIF
+1533 PTPSDILIF

-1618 AYKTD
+1618 VYKTD

-1628 TVVFNKYRY
+1628 TVAFNKYRY

>member
-1 MPTVSITVNF
+1 MPTVGITVNF
-11 QGTAAGFSLT
+11 QGMAEGFSIE
-21 GISGFYL
+21 GFGMFYL
-28 TPSDNTGTI
+28 TPSKNAGMI
-37 TYTEGQTY
+37 VYTEGQTY
-45 TANINMGGKLFNVF
+45 TAEINTGGKLYNVV
-59 GSAGCA
+59 AVRGCT
-65 ISNINRTEG
+65 ISNIQDT
-74 TFDVVFTSD
+74 TFNVVFTSD
-83 IATIRVYAD
+83 TATIRVYAD

-107 NKLGDDGQRYDISV
+107 NKLGDDGQQYDISV
-121 SFTSDDEAQG
+121 SFTSDDEARG
-131 GFSFVNANGGW
+131 GFSFVNNPAEWHIRYTGG
-142 SVRYLGSAPP
+142 PQP

-159 TGWTDQSY
+159 TGWVSQSY

-189 NGSAIFTITKE
+189 NGSATLYYISYTG
-200 ATNASITAPL
+200 TNVSISGNQRYAQG
-210 TAEKGSNVQF
+210 E
-220 TVTPNAGYTVTSV
+220 TVTFTATPDFGYAVRSVTATA
-233 LVVPLSGAS
+233 SGQS
-242 NVPTIDLGNG
+242 IQVYDLGGNE
-252 KYTFTMP
+252 YSFTMP
-259 GSDVEIRATATF
+259 GSNVTL
-271 ASTNCTV
+271 TV
-278 TFDRGVTK
+278 TTVLEETVDVSCDVTLGTGAGVLYIK
-286 VDCLANS
+286 VPSSDEQYTFVAIGTGLHQTVTCQPGESLFGAVASASGYGLAS
-293 NWTWTVSGS
+293 
-302 TVNISETDGLSKY
+302 
-315 KFQVTTD
+315 
-322 KKYTL
+322 
-327 SNVTGTGCT
+327 VTGT
-336 ISDIDTSGGSFYV
+336 
-349 VFTDYTSSITVT
+349 
-361 SEQTTFDITKEATN
+361 
-375 ASITAPLTAE
+375 
-385 KGSSVQFTVTPNA
+385 
-398 GYTVTSVLV
+398 
-407 VRASGVSSVP
+407 
-417 TLSLGDGRYMF
+417 
-428 YMPGENVTIQ
+428 
-438 AASILSST
+438 
-446 NCTVVFDDG
+446 
-455 VLNVSIETTGVEG
+455 
-468 TWNVSGTTVNVSITT
+468 
-483 SGVYLFDVF
+483 
-492 LRSGYTLSNVTG
+492 
-504 AGCTI
+504 GCTI
-509 SNINRTNGTFNVVF
+509 SNINRTDGTFNVVF
-523 TEAES
+523 TEAEA
-528 TISVTTEQRVYSI
+528 TISVTSEQNVYSI
-541 AREPVN
+541 TRAPVN
-547 ASITAQGTAPAGA
+547 ATISAPGTAPAGA

-575 SVLVRQSSGAVV
+575 SVLVRQPSGAVV
-587 AVTSLGNGRYY
+587 AVTSLGNGRYS
-598 FTMPDSDVVITAT
+598 FTMPDSDVVIVAT

-656 GRYTFNVTLAD
+656 GRYTFSVSLAD

-696 TSRISVVTEKEGVES
+696 TSRISVVTKKEGVEN

-733 NPVSFS
+733 SPVSFS

-754 ANEAPLQVNVSGSTY
+754 ANEAPLQVNVSGSSY

-953 AQTENGFRVLFTS
+953 AQTENGFSVLFTS

-1028 IEVENSGNS
+1028 IEVENSGNA

-1049 SITVNTPDIIT
+1049 SITVDTPDIIT

-1107 AQALEPY
+1107 SQALEPY
-1114 ALQNGTYP
+1114 ALQDGTYA
-1122 GLSAGHARTAD
+1122 GLSAGHASTAD

-1226 LDAET
+1226 LDEET
-1231 QARKDA
+1231 QAREAA
-1237 DAALEQDISKLQDGT
+1237 DAALERAISALEDGT
-1252 TPAGAAEKLTTE
+1252 TPAGVASKLATE
-1264 DVGSTDTPVYFEN
+1264 DVGSAAKPVYFEN

-1294 AARAVSDKD
+1294 ANNADNLGGKPASYYILKSQIEYGVRFALDENGNMGSAPTGQRVIRYNGAVTEWSPNFTPNVGNGTSVPEINKNDFDLIPIFSPQLWKDDAGNVFRRFKPFYWGRQVMGGYLYIWVCETPLYSFYRMPQAFIKD
-1303 GNDIPDTY
+1303 GKVGY
-1311 ATKEAIA
+1311 
-1318 QTNENVSALQ
+1318 
-1328 EELEAAEKSLQTAN
+1328 
-1342 DEIQNLYTI
+1342 
-1351 ASQTIY
+1351 
-1357 LSQNITQEYTSRQT
+1357 R
-1371 ADGADIIDG
+1371 
-1380 AIAELK
+1380 
-1386 EIKGRTVATADGLK
+1386 
-1400 NAFFSSLTSTG
+1400 
-1411 KNIYDISVDSTGKHT
+1411 DISVYEGAFETIGDVTYLCSKPGKNPANNNTRTQFWQKAQAWQTYLSVDT
-1426 NGCNYTI
+1426 NNEWYGITQISEITEILQPLVMIMFGTLNSQSVYNGVVSIPFNYYSIGVAVNAYDESKMTLYFSENALQYYRVGGTACI
-1433 SNGDIT
+1433 NGTVTNEDYYRQ
-1439 IIPTGTY
+1439 IIANGT
-1446 VDIYC
+1446 VT
-1451 GAVSYYMTAINNS
+1451 GAVSGSTFTPSDDGETYYYITISGTS
-1464 FPVEENTIYTFN
+1464 FP
-1476 CKHSIPENASLKCYI
+1476 A
-1491 GFLNTETETIT
+1491 
-1502 DQFIGEFPRTI
+1502 
-1513 TTPPGTNRATL
+1513 
-1524 RFGALFSET
+1524 T
-1533 PTSSDILIF
+1533 PTTVCASS
-1542 SDIILN
+1542 
-1548 AGESAFPYQ
+1548 
-1557 PYTTDTV
+1557 V
-1564 SVLTPIELAEYD
+1564 
-1576 IAYPA
+1576 
-1581 ENKVVRQSATI
+1581 
-1592 TQDTPFTEDQLA
+1592 FT
-1604 QYSEYVL
+1604 
-1611 SQDGMTL
+1611 
-1618 AYKTD
+1618 
-1623 TPTEE
+1623 
-1628 TVVFNKYRY
+1628 
-1637 KAYNG
+1637 
-1642 GMEVISQGETD
+1642 GETD
-1653 NSEYGAELTL
+1653 AIEATSGTFSNNGFYSFKVFGIENIWGNIWIQILDASVYNQVPMKLNDPYEFTEFSSSGYTQYYTGADYNVVGIQGFISQIGWDPTMPDVQLPISNDGSSSTYYCDMCYAGIQIGTVYYGETCASGFGGPSAGLFCWNINKNLNYNSRYYGARLSHWAL
-1663 TQNYAEKRGG
+1663 IEKQ
-1673 TE
+1673 